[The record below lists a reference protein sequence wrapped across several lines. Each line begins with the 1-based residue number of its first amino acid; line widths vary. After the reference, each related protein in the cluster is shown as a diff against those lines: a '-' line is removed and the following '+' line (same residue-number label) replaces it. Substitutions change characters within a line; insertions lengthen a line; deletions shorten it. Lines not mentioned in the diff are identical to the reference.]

1 MTSYSN
7 PMKRTRVSSHN
18 ANFVRQLLL
27 EQTRPPTISSA
38 SPLAND
44 TETTEGVDN
53 YDYCAD
59 YINYSDEESLDSE
72 GIFVDSST
80 ASEMN
85 DDELHTDIDQE
96 EIRYK
101 VKIPKFAFTNIERY
115 SVMFEEVCD
124 TYNISREGSRA
135 MRHLINT
142 MLADETLDS
151 ISSKLLSHEACTSLV
166 KNVIPLPMT
175 RSYDVCHNGCYLY
188 SQEDDQLLSCPTCNS
203 LRSSAKSTKMVSI
216 ADKVAE
222 MMSSDE
228 ICTTCNLSNRYTSK
242 NDFSS
247 YLKPI
252 VNELKTLS
260 EKTIVIQTGT
270 ESPIIRCK
278 VYALFVNGDGI
289 ECNRLM
295 NFSGHTGTYGC
306 RFCLTKGTQRTDGPP
321 NTRRAGM
328 YFADRTAPLRSKESL
343 LLEDSSSTYNE
354 QPYGIKKATIFG
366 VLSTFSGSCFFGYD
380 EMHGISNVSKLFFDL
395 LSKRYNDGFKH
406 HGNESAYPFQLSNKQ
421 FECLNLGMKSSRLF
435 IPTGAFQGSFHPVNP
450 LNVKGLYRS
459 TDWIL
464 FFTKAVPVLVW
475 EISEA
480 EIEEIKSS
488 LETWY
493 RYIDSQIASKALSN
507 SIYKSSMHHLLHIPH
522 IIQQCSS
529 LRNIS
534 VRSMEREIG
543 NYKKKMR
550 ARVNADANAINV
562 LERITRFKFLET
574 TDMIDFSVL
583 YNRNPERNKTGFV
596 YHPATKIDNCKDY
609 PQLWEPF
616 SSPVLLPA
624 NYSGESTIEGLIRMD
639 TFILAL
645 SAYKRRYLGINK
657 GRPLVLS
664 LDETITP
671 TAKLWLD
678 SHVLTSVLFKS
689 NLPASSNKRG
699 GEFIMFES
707 NVKKRM
713 NKRLQSI
720 PHWYVGKLLFFF
732 EFDLEITEPSR
743 RHGSFYALV
752 EVMKIHK
759 TAPHS
764 TTIPMVQPFL
774 ATEAKKYAILD
785 AADIISVIGLIQ
797 KTDLKNNQIESSNW
811 FYVISPSTA
820 FHLDMSTNAGKI
832 SDL

>member
-1 MTSYSN
+1 MPESGY
-7 PMKRTRVSSHN
+7 
-18 ANFVRQLLL
+18 
-27 EQTRPPTISSA
+27 
-38 SPLAND
+38 
-44 TETTEGVDN
+44 
-53 YDYCAD
+53 
-59 YINYSDEESLDSE
+59 EE
-72 GIFVDSST
+72 F
-80 ASEMN
+80 
-85 DDELHTDIDQE
+85 
-96 EIRYK
+96 
-101 VKIPKFAFTNIERY
+101 
-115 SVMFEEVCD
+115 
-124 TYNISREGSRA
+124 
-135 MRHLINT
+135 
-142 MLADETLDS
+142 
-151 ISSKLLSHEACTSLV
+151 
-166 KNVIPLPMT
+166 
-175 RSYDVCHNGCYLY
+175 
-188 SQEDDQLLSCPTCNS
+188 
-203 LRSSAKSTKMVSI
+203 
-216 ADKVAE
+216 
-222 MMSSDE
+222 
-228 ICTTCNLSNRYTSK
+228 
-242 NDFSS
+242 
-247 YLKPI
+247 
-252 VNELKTLS
+252 
-260 EKTIVIQTGT
+260 KTI
-270 ESPIIRCK
+270 
-278 VYALFVNGDGI
+278 
-289 ECNRLM
+289 
-295 NFSGHTGTYGC
+295 H
-306 RFCLTKGTQRTDGPP
+306 
-321 NTRRAGM
+321 
-328 YFADRTAPLRSKESL
+328 
-343 LLEDSSSTYNE
+343 
-354 QPYGIKKATIFG
+354 
-366 VLSTFSGSCFFGYD
+366 
-380 EMHGISNVSKLFFDL
+380 SN
-395 LSKRYNDGFKH
+395 
-406 HGNESAYPFQLSNKQ
+406 
-421 FECLNLGMKSSRLF
+421 
-435 IPTGAFQGSFHPVNP
+435 
-450 LNVKGLYRS
+450 RS

-464 FFTKAVPVLVW
+464 FFTKAVPVLVVSLFEDQSVRTAILALTRACALSLQW